1 MIGCGVDFDFVT
13 RPRFVNVCRMEF
25 NMDLRG
31 AGVGGL
37 RGAMVVLSVGCVV
50 QYGDEGKDE
59 LRKEGE
65 RVGTVLS
72 GVGR

>member
-1 MIGCGVDFDFVT
+1 
-13 RPRFVNVCRMEF
+13 
-25 NMDLRG
+25 MDLRG

-50 QYGDEGKDE
+50 EYVDEGKDE
-59 LRKEGE
+59 LRRESE
-65 RVGTVLS
+65 RVGNVLS

>member
-1 MIGCGVDFDFVT
+1 MK
-13 RPRFVNVCRMEF
+13 F

-50 QYGDEGKDE
+50 EYVDEGKDG
-59 LRKEGE
+59 LRREGE
-65 RVGTVLS
+65 RVGNILS
-72 GVGR
+72 RVGR